1 MFEAL
6 VELLDRGEA
15 EALALAKQ
23 LDAVALI
30 DERRGRK
37 VAAKQGIR
45 ITGSSAIL
53 IKAKLAGV
61 IDEVAPL
68 IDKLAMH
75 GYRMSDDLKR
85 DVLNKA
91 GE

>member
-23 LDAVALI
+23 PDAVALI
-30 DERRGRK
+30 DERRERK

-75 GYRMSDDLKR
+75 GY
-85 DVLNKA
+85 
-91 GE
+91 